1 MHISLKSNTGM
12 TAAQQRV
19 MQETGLL
26 MSHSAALHH
35 LRNETAL
42 ARMQLHRISGT
53 VSPADAITAATRAAA
68 IEQAPRGCTSSPKQT
83 GCNTNCGQGRRCTC
97 TGASMPRLAPRATR
111 RAPTRIEQRASDF
124 GALDLTHQEHDAT
137 AGEVAEQMTVGDKVM
152 ARVYR
157 WGWRIALVAAA
168 GIWMTGCGGGAAP
181 ADRFE
186 PALAPSAQQATA
198 PALSVLI
205 VGDST
210 MTPVYPGE
218 ASTPDIVQ
226 QLLPGDRI
234 TNAAV
239 SGTTACQADLQAI
252 RTAHADVVV
261 ANYGINDAYGNASA
275 PRHSL
280 TDYAACL
287 AAIAD
292 AARDAGS
299 ALVMLEANPILP
311 SPGWNPA
318 RIADYNQAKRA
329 TGGAYYCAQPAIRW
343 TSAELPDGQHPAA
356 PAKPA
361 IAAALATCIRN
372 AL

>member
-1 MHISLKSNTGM
+1 MH
-12 TAAQQRV
+12 TA
-19 MQETGLL
+19 T
-26 MSHSAALHH
+26 
-35 LRNETAL
+35 T
-42 ARMQLHRISGT
+42 
-53 VSPADAITAATRAAA
+53 
-68 IEQAPRGCTSSPKQT
+68 PRQHGCTL
-83 GCNTNCGQGRRCTC
+83 NCHQGHRCTC
-97 TGASMPRLAPRATR
+97 TGASMPELSPRPAR
-111 RAPTRIEQRASDF
+111 SAPTRIEKTASDF
-124 GALDLTHQEHDAT
+124 GALDLLHKEHDAT
-137 AGEVAEQMTVGDKVM
+137 ASEVAEQMTGRQKLL
-152 ARVYR
+152 ARAYYY
-157 WGWRIALVAAA
+157 GWRASLAALVFTGAA
-168 GIWMTGCGGGAAP
+168 MLTGCGGGAAP

-186 PALAPSAQQATA
+186 PSLAAPAAQQATA

-239 SGTTACQADLQAI
+239 SGTTACQADLHAI
-252 RTAHADVVV
+252 RTARVHVVV

-311 SPGWNPA
+311 SPGWDPA
-318 RIADYNQAKRA
+318 RIADYNQVKRA

-343 TSAELPDGQHPAA
+343 TNAELPDGQHPAA
-356 PAKPA
+356 SAKPA
-361 IAAALATCIRN
+361 IAAALVRCIRN